1 MEWEKEAEDI
11 LDHIAVPPMMAQF
24 VRMDAERRALQ
35 KGQSKVTAA
44 HARATMKGY
53 ERTFGCEVTD
63 VIRRMGRGEDVGL
76 PDAFFED
83 DDGEL
88 FKIDLCPAKYGA
100 CTAEKREMM
109 LAVLV
114 PLREKLKQLN
124 ATSIVIEKARTPLM
138 SHHVFRIAIIGCPN
152 CCMSPYFNDFGIICQ
167 LRPTVKSEGC
177 TQCQACVTSCS
188 EGAITLQNGSP
199 VIDYERCVL
208 CGGCEKECKQ
218 EVIFTKEKGYKV
230 VVGGTGSRHP
240 RIAQTVAQWT
250 DATGVTAILEK
261 ALTAYH
267 EFPVE
272 KKEIPFHEMVCRLGV
287 DVLRLTGARKPGT
300 AATTES
306 AEKRNIFQ

>member
-35 KGQSKVTAA
+35 KGQAKVTVA
-44 HARATMKGY
+44 HARATKKGY
-53 ERTFGCEVTD
+53 ERTFGCEATD

-76 PDAFFED
+76 PDVFFED

-88 FKIDLCPAKYGA
+88 FKIELCPAKYGA

-124 ATSIVIEKARTPLM
+124 TTRIIIDKARTSLM

-152 CCMSPYFNDFGIICQ
+152 CCMSPYFFDFGVICQ
-167 LRPTVKSEGC
+167 LQPGVKPDGC
-177 TQCQACVTSCS
+177 SQCQACQRNCT
-188 EGAITLQNGSP
+188 EDAITLQDGNP

-208 CGGCEKECKQ
+208 CGGCEKECDKA
-218 EVIFTKEKGYKV
+218 VIFTKEKGYKV
-230 VVGGTGSRHP
+230 VIGGTGSRHP

-250 DATGVTAILEK
+250 GAKGAAAILEK
-261 ALTAYH
+261 SLAAYRD
-267 EFPVE
+267 FPVD
-272 KKEIPFHEMVCRLGV
+272 KKEISFHEMVCRLGV
-287 DVLRLTGARKPGT
+287 DALR
-300 AATTES
+300 
-306 AEKRNIFQ
+306 